1 MFFSPYEDTVFT
13 EEKKKKKKSNII
25 VETIL
30 LIKIGSVQ
38 VHLIH

>member
-1 MFFSPYEDTVFT
+1 MFFSPYQDTVFT
-13 EEKKKKKKSNII
+13 EKKKKKSNII

-30 LIKIGSVQ
+30 LIKIGWVQ

>member
-13 EEKKKKKKSNII
+13 EEKKKKSNII